1 MTNSDDITPK
11 SKSRSGTSM
20 MVWVLMAMLITG
32 LGGFGVTNFGRSVT
46 AIGSVGGQ
54 EIDVNAYARALKTQ
68 INALSKKFGTQ
79 LTFKDAQAFGLDQQV
94 LQSLI
99 GNAALDNEAARIGLS
114 VGDTAVAQKVAAIK
128 QFADVTGKFSRL
140 TYTDALQRNNMTVR
154 EFETGVRHDT
164 ARTVLQAA
172 VVGGIVAP
180 AALTDTIYAYS
191 GETRSFSVL
200 HLTEAGLPAK
210 LPTPTDADLK
220 AFYTAHIADF
230 TRPAAKRITYA
241 ALLPADIAK
250 DQNVAD
256 ADIKALYDSR
266 LDQFVIPEKRLVE
279 RLVFPSDAD
288 ATAAKA
294 KLDAGA
300 TFESLVKARG
310 LELTDIDLGDV
321 AKTQLGPAGD
331 AVFALTG
338 PGIAGPLPSDLG
350 PALFRMNGIL
360 AKQETT
366 LAQAH
371 DKLALELQTTA
382 AQKVIADK
390 ASAID
395 DALAGGATLED
406 LVKSDG
412 LKLATTDYAA
422 TADDN
427 DSVALYKAFRD
438 AADKLAAGDYP
449 AAIQLDDGGILA
461 MRLDS
466 IQPPTPIPLDKA
478 HDKVAAAW
486 HADALATALKAE
498 ADTAQN
504 AIAAGA
510 SISTQGVV
518 DVVPAVTRTATP
530 TGIPPDVVKAA
541 FGMTPGE
548 RRILTLPDYVALVQ
562 LNAIIPAATDTDAA
576 KTARDQL
583 ATEAQQSIA
592 QDAYGLYSNAMVQQ
606 GGLTIDQSA
615 INSVQATM
623 N

>member
-68 INALSKKFGTQ
+68 INALSKKFGAA

-128 QFADVTGKFSRL
+128 QFADLTGKFSRL
-140 TYTDALQRNNMTVR
+140 TYTDVLQRNNMTVR

-180 AALTDTIYAYS
+180 QALTDTIYAYS

-210 LPTPTDADLK
+210 LPTPADADLK

-321 AKTQLGPAGD
+321 SKAQLGAAGD
-331 AVFALTG
+331 AIFALTG

-360 AKQETT
+360 GKQETT

-371 DKLALELQTTA
+371 DKLALELQTSA
-382 AQKVIADK
+382 AQKAIADK

-478 HDKVAAAW
+478 HDKVVAAW
-486 HADALATALKAE
+486 HADALATALKTQ

-541 FGMTPGE
+541 FGMKPGE

-562 LNAIIPAATDTDAA
+562 LNAVIPAATDTDAA